1 MLCIVYQLCSRFFF
15 YSPMN
20 MCASSRWC
28 GTHKLKKVVYVY
40 SKCQTT
46 TSFNSYFAIS
56 STFERLGGSF
66 AKIAQSHFFECI
78 SCRSLFLAR
87 NVADIYLYIADIYI
101 FHWLST
107 WECFR
112 REDEQ
117 IISVLIFSAIIS
129 AYVQLFCNSDSIVFF
144 FVYVAHKNLVLMMLG
159 QMLLKSQVSFWRTR
173 IWCQC
178 SVLVRLFNKT
188 KASRKKRHK
197 KVEAKFICII

>member
-1 MLCIVYQLCSRFFF
+1 MWHTQIEEGCLRLFKMPNNNIVQFVLCHLFDIWTTWWLF
-15 YSPMN
+15 
-20 MCASSRWC
+20 
-28 GTHKLKKVVYVY
+28 
-40 SKCQTT
+40 CQNRTK
-46 TSFNSYFAIS
+46 SLFRMYLVPVAIS
-56 STFERLGGSF
+56 RTQCGR
-66 AKIAQSHFFECI
+66 
-78 SCRSLFLAR
+78 
-87 NVADIYLYIADIYI
+87 YLSIHSRYIYI

-188 KASRKKRHK
+188 KASRKNGTK
-197 KVEAKFICII
+197 KSKLNLYV

>member
-101 FHWLST
+101 YSIGFQLENVSEEKMNKSFLS
-107 WECFR
+107 WF
-112 REDEQ
+112 
-117 IISVLIFSAIIS
+117 
-129 AYVQLFCNSDSIVFF
+129 
-144 FVYVAHKNLVLMMLG
+144 LVLLYRRMFSYFAT
-159 QMLLKSQVSFWRTR
+159 Q
-173 IWCQC
+173 I
-178 SVLVRLFNKT
+178 RLF
-188 KASRKKRHK
+188 SSSFMWLIR
-197 KVEAKFICII
+197 I